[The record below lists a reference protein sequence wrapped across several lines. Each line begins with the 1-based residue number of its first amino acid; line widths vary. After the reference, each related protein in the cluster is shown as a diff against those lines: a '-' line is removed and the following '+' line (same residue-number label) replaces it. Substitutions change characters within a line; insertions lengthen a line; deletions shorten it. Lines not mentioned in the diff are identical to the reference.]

1 MVLHL
6 LGKKCWNIY
15 NHDNVERVKRDEA
28 AAAAREE
35 ERDRITQEQDA
46 LRRTALLRGEA
57 PPTFA
62 PLSPEEPST
71 KRPREDG
78 EARLSREERKQRR
91 RLRGEDE
98 TDHAIRIAKQQ
109 AEAASAAT
117 ATFKASE
124 NVRAKDGTAKE
135 VDIVDHAGHIQL
147 FAPPDE
153 KEIRKQQKNAEHEAE
168 KKKKE
173 KEFEDQYTMRFSN
186 AAGFS
191 QNIASAPWYANAA
204 SSTIAKAK
212 VPGSAVVEADAIG
225 FEIDGE
231 TKNVWGRP
239 DPARKERQQARAS
252 TNDPFAFMQQAQGQL
267 RQAEIDR
274 EMWKREKEREM
285 EALEKAQREA
295 RQADKEQR
303 RRQRESDRHRHERRH
318 ERHDRKREESI
329 GSLEGFSLGATASR
343 SEDGEDERRRRHRCG
358 SRHEQRHGRSREGER
373 ERNHRSSTHEHRHR
387 RRSRSP
393 R

>member
-6 LGKKCWNIY
+6 LGKKSWNVY

-46 LRRTALLRGEA
+46 LRRTALLRGEE

-71 KRPREDG
+71 KRPREDA
-78 EARLSREERKQRR
+78 EAGLSREERKQRR

-109 AEAASAAT
+109 AEAGSAAA

-124 NVRAKDGTAKE
+124 NARAKDGTAKE

-153 KEIRKQQKNAEHEAE
+153 KDIRKQQKNAEHEAE

-191 QNIASAPWYANAA
+191 QNIASAPWYANSA

-212 VPGSAVVEADAIG
+212 VSGSTVEEADTTG
-225 FEIDGE
+225 FGIDGE

-239 DPARKERQQARAS
+239 DPARKDRQQARAS
-252 TNDPFAFMQQAQGQL
+252 TNDPFAFMQKAQGQL
-267 RQAEIDR
+267 RQAEKDR

-285 EALEKAQREA
+285 EALGKAQREA
-295 RQADKEQR
+295 RKAEKEQR
-303 RRQRESDRHRHERRH
+303 KRRRESDRHGHERRD
-318 ERHDRKREESI
+318 ERHDRKRRESS
-329 GSLEGFSLGATASR
+329 GSLEEFSLDAKAPR
-343 SEDGEDERRRRHRCG
+343 SEGREDERRRRHRHG
-358 SRHEQRHGRSREGER
+358 SRHSRSHEGER
-373 ERNHRSSTHEHRHR
+373 ERSHRSSRHEHQHR